1 MDDDALPTASMLPIG
16 PTATGQR
23 PEAAEDDEDWDVVH
37 VGTADTPD
45 HGAQAVMR
53 TSDGDF
59 RISAAEVDG
68 KVGLKI
74 EKLHPHETDDGADEA
89 EAEVGARAGADTE
102 TDMEAGTE
110 ADAETGG
117 QGSDDAPASEHAPTP
132 APTTV

>member
-16 PTATGQR
+16 PTAPGSK
-23 PEAAEDDEDWDVVH
+23 PETTEEDDDWDVVH

-74 EKLHPHETDDGADEA
+74 EKLHPHESADDVDE
-89 EAEVGARAGADTE
+89 TE
-102 TDMEAGTE
+102 GESE
-110 ADAETGG
+110 ADSEEQESGETID
-117 QGSDDAPASEHAPTP
+117 SAAAPTP
-132 APTTV
+132 APTSV

>member
-16 PTATGQR
+16 PTAPDSK
-23 PEAAEDDEDWDVVH
+23 PETTEDDDDWDVVH

-74 EKLHPHETDDGADEA
+74 EKLHPHETADGVDET
-89 EAEVGARAGADTE
+89 EGEEE
-102 TDMEAGTE
+102 TDSDEQE
-110 ADAETGG
+110 
-117 QGSDDAPASEHAPTP
+117 SDDATGSAAPPEPAPTP
-132 APTTV
+132 APTSA